1 MAARKPA
8 ETEQTQ
14 TTEAPAE
21 QPNAAVVRTQEYA
34 AGDGWEVGQTAPSD
48 AFRALDSAGTGEP
61 TGPVV
66 YEHPGGYARQIVAK
80 GQVVTDGVKRELDAA
95 EQSTEGEQG

>member
-14 TTEAPAE
+14 TTEAATD

-34 AGDGWEVGQTAPSD
+34 AGEGWEVGQTAPAD

-66 YEHPGGYARQIVAK
+66 HEHPGGYARQIVAK
-80 GQVVTDGVKRELDAA
+80 GGLVTEGVKRELDAA
-95 EQSTEGEQG
+95 EQSAEGEQG

>member
-8 ETEQTQ
+8 AADTAET
-14 TTEAPAE
+14 PE
-21 QPNAAVVRTQEYA
+21 QPNAAAVPTQQYA
-34 AGDGWEVGQTAPSD
+34 AGVGWDVGQTAPED

-66 YEHPGGYARQIVAK
+66 HEHPGGYARQIVAK
-80 GQVVTDGVKRELDAA
+80 GGLVTEGVKRELEAGDKSA
-95 EQSTEGEQG
+95 EGEQG